1 MSSLKTPC
9 FPLRASPSANAAK
22 LRRAPRRPHLRP
34 ARRQRLRTQALA
46 GDSLTGN
53 SLARLN
59 QRLDEAIA
67 REDYAAAAAIR
78 DDLKQL
84 ERVSTLGVEEA
95 NAAFYRAFQ
104 SGDVKAMGE
113 IWGKGEHVQCVHP
126 WAGCIAGHEEV
137 MESWNI
143 VLSGA
148 NFDILLKDVRV
159 HASENQ
165 GWVTCL
171 EVMDGEDSRGRLIAT
186 NVFEKQNGKWVIIHH
201 HASPA
206 PRP

>member
-1 MSSLKTPC
+1 
-9 FPLRASPSANAAK
+9 
-22 LRRAPRRPHLRP
+22 
-34 ARRQRLRTQALA
+34 
-46 GDSLTGN
+46 
-53 SLARLN
+53 
-59 QRLDEAIA
+59 
-67 REDYAAAAAIR
+67 
-78 DDLKQL
+78 
-84 ERVSTLGVEEA
+84 
-95 NAAFYRAFQ
+95 
-104 SGDVKAMGE
+104 
-113 IWGKGEHVQCVHP
+113 
-126 WAGCIAGHEEV
+126 